1 MSASFFRLGKT
12 VVPVADDA
20 GLCVEHPLSVLQT
33 DFLLAMIDRQLADI
47 PEEARTWEER
57 YLARL
62 GDSMRTNLRVARQAA
77 RTATA
82 RGEAA

>member
-1 MSASFFRLGKT
+1 
-12 VVPVADDA
+12 
-20 GLCVEHPLSVLQT
+20 
-33 DFLLAMIDRQLADI
+33 MIDQHLADI

-62 GDSMRTNLRVARQAA
+62 GASMRTNLRVARQAA
-77 RTATA
+77 RTAKA